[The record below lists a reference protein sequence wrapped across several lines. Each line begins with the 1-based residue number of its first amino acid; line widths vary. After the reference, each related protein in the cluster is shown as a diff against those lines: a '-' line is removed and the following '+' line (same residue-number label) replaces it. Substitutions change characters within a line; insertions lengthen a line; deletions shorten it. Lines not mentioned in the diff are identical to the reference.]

1 VSYFLTLDEQQKAAC
16 YEKPTTWWFP
26 SVPGRGHRPKSDAIA
41 LQICSR
47 CPFLIRC
54 RDYAMENRIRYGIWG
69 GLTEYQRRMLR
80 DTGRMTLNGK
90 EVMTFERPRRRRT
103 TP

>member
-1 VSYFLTLDEQQKAAC
+1 
-16 YEKPTTWWFP
+16 
-26 SVPGRGHRPKSDAIA
+26 
-41 LQICSR
+41 
-47 CPFLIRC
+47 
-54 RDYAMENRIRYGIWG
+54 MENRIRYGIWG